1 MQILVLTLITSL
13 WENSLFQM
21 VVKELTLAISVLLV
35 LCTFT
40 IFPRFFLPLLSVL
53 VSIGKEGLQMHN
65 ISVNKKNDRP
75 GKSAGSLQKPSYLCN
90 FQIVEDFM
98 NGTSSPSSL

>member
-65 ISVNKKNDRP
+65 ISVNKKMIDQAKVLGVYRNP
-75 GKSAGSLQKPSYLCN
+75 LIYVIFIWLKIS
-90 FQIVEDFM
+90 
-98 NGTSSPSSL
+98 

>member
-13 WENSLFQM
+13 WENSLFQV

-40 IFPRFFLPLLSVL
+40 IFPHFFLPLLSVL

-65 ISVNKKNDRP
+65 ISVNKKMIDQAKVLGVYRNP
-75 GKSAGSLQKPSYLCN
+75 LIYVIFIWLKIS
-90 FQIVEDFM
+90 
-98 NGTSSPSSL
+98 

>member
-13 WENSLFQM
+13 WENNLFQV

-40 IFPRFFLPLLSVL
+40 ILPRFFLPLLSVL

-65 ISVNKKNDRP
+65 ISVNKKMIDQAKVLEVYRNP
-75 GKSAGSLQKPSYLCN
+75 LIYVIFIWLKIS
-90 FQIVEDFM
+90 
-98 NGTSSPSSL
+98 